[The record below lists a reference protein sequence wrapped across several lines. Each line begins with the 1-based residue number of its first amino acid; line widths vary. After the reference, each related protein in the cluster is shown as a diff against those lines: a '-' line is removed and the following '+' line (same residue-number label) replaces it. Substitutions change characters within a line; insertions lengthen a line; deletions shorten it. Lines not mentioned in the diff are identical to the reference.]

1 MCPSW
6 LLSMQHTATVGFG
19 FPVRAGRVPERFRP
33 ACGVSIGS
41 VTYLYPVGGATCA
54 SGRRRERSRL
64 GGHRSSAVASDFV
77 LNGSVGADDRR
88 TCRNRAE
95 KSARCD
101 LDFRPVACYNTRIH
115 HESDAEA
122 EGNAGMSI
130 MQRAA
135 RRRARIRRAALSG
148 AVLAV
153 AVCLFAG
160 CRGIPDGFVGGET
173 LTPEKLREISAAV
186 FTDPAEPDTQP
197 PVADPVLAAYAGRV
211 YWLEGGTV
219 AHTDRNCYHINRSED
234 VRSGSPADA
243 VAAGKTTL
251 CTACRGHL
259 TGAGSETAVGHTE

>member
-1 MCPSW
+1 M
-6 LLSMQHTATVGFG
+6 TG
-19 FPVRAGRVPERFRP
+19 GRVETGRKKVPD
-33 ACGVSIGS
+33 
-41 VTYLYPVGGATCA
+41 VTLTFALWHAIIHV
-54 SGRRRERSRL
+54 
-64 GGHRSSAVASDFV
+64 FV
-77 LNGSVGADDRR
+77 N
-88 TCRNRAE
+88 
-95 KSARCD
+95 
-101 LDFRPVACYNTRIH
+101 
-115 HESDAEA
+115 ESDAEA
-122 EGNAGMSI
+122 EGSAGMSI

-186 FTDPAEPDTQP
+186 FTEP

-211 YWLEGGTV
+211 YWLEGGMV

-251 CTACRGHL
+251 CTACRRHL
-259 TGAGSETAVGHTE
+259 TGA

>member
-1 MCPSW
+1 M
-6 LLSMQHTATVGFG
+6 TG
-19 FPVRAGRVPERFRP
+19 GRVETGRKKVPD
-33 ACGVSIGS
+33 
-41 VTYLYPVGGATCA
+41 VTLTFALWHA
-54 SGRRRERSRL
+54 I
-64 GGHRSSAVASDFV
+64 
-77 LNGSVGADDRR
+77 
-88 TCRNRAE
+88 
-95 KSARCD
+95 
-101 LDFRPVACYNTRIH
+101 IH
-115 HESDAEA
+115 IFINESDAEA

-186 FTDPAEPDTQP
+186 FTDPVEPDTQP
-197 PVADPVLAAYAGRV
+197 SVADPVLAAYAGRV

-251 CTACRGHL
+251 CAACRRHL